1 MIAHNPFFPKDLN
14 KNLKNTN
21 HHLVF
26 KFFFAMLKLKSHMS
40 EKKKQFRSSLKT
52 TSGRPPSKINW
63 DEVKESL
70 LKGCTVLDIA
80 AEQGVYDG
88 TLREACRREQKMQW
102 TEFASMYRYR
112 GDALL
117 RKKQFDSAMTGDR
130 TLLVWLGKQRLDQ
143 RDTPAQVIT
152 EEQKKGFEAVIATL
166 DALRNPQ

>member
-1 MIAHNPFFPKDLN
+1 
-14 KNLKNTN
+14 
-21 HHLVF
+21 
-26 KFFFAMLKLKSHMS
+26 MLKLKSHMS
-40 EKKKQFRSSLKT
+40 DKKKRVRSTIKPTL
-52 TSGRPPSKINW
+52 GRPTSVIDW

-70 LKGCTVLDIA
+70 LKGCTGQDIA
-80 AEQGVYDG
+80 AEQGVYYG
-88 TLREACRREQKMQW
+88 TLTEACRREQKVQW
-102 TEFASMYRYR
+102 TEFCSMYRHR

-143 RDTPAQVIT
+143 RDTPPQVIT

>member
-1 MIAHNPFFPKDLN
+1 LSTHTLQLE
-14 KNLKNTN
+14 LKFN
-21 HHLVF
+21 F
-26 KFFFAMLKLKSHMS
+26 DMLKLKSYMS
-40 EKKKQFRSSLKT
+40 DKKKRVRNKIKT
-52 TSGRPPSKINW
+52 TSGRPPSKIDW

-102 TEFASMYRYR
+102 TEFCSMYRHR

-117 RKKQFDSAMTGDR
+117 RKKQFDSAMSGDR

-143 RDTPAQVIT
+143 RDTPAQAIS
-152 EEQKKGFEAVIATL
+152 EEQKKGFENVIATL
-166 DALRNPQ
+166 DALRNPR